1 MNYLSVEGL
10 SKTFGEKQLFSDLG
24 FGLEKGE
31 KAALVAK
38 NGAGKTTLLNIITG
52 KILPDSGEVTL
63 HKGIRMDYLPQ
74 NPVFD
79 PEESIMDF
87 VFSGDSL
94 AVQAAREYEEVL
106 WAMEKN
112 LTHELQH
119 RLDEATARM
128 DQLQAWDIEEKI
140 KEVLYRL
147 ELPKTDQKMGELSG
161 GQQKKA
167 ALARVLIEGA
177 DLLLMDEPTNHL
189 DMAMTEWLEDF
200 LRRQQL
206 ALLLVTHDRT
216 FLDHVCSKIL
226 EIDRGKMYT
235 YKGNYAYFIE
245 KKAERESME
254 RAEVEKARNIYRRE
268 LEWMR
273 RMPSARGTKAKA
285 RKDAFAEVKEKAMRR
300 LDEAAPELSV
310 QSSRLG
316 GKILEV
322 YNLCKSYEGEKLID
336 DFSYIF
342 KKGEKVGIVGRN
354 GIGKSTLLNL
364 LTGALKPDSGRI
376 IVGDT
381 VKFGYYTQG
390 GLPAHEDRRVIDIIK
405 EVAEVVRMQDGREI
419 SASQFLNYFQFE
431 PTTQYNY
438 FSNLS
443 GGERRRLYLI
453 RTLMANPNFLIL
465 DEPTNDLDV
474 YTLMLGGFPE
484 ALPRL
489 RADCE
494 PRPEL
499 LGPYRRPSLRV
510 RGRGENQGLVRHLRG
525 IQAEESRGTEASPAS
540 RPEGKGRKTGREQ
553 DRSPEGVQAQSHIQ
567 AEEGIRG
574 NQCPDTGPGRRKEA
588 VGSRAFGPGDRPG
601 EDKPGIGADGR
612 GTGRAFGLGRPL
624 AGTFGPYRSLAA
636 RSRGT
641 SRFIMKSCDF

>member
-1 MNYLSVEGL
+1 MILIYTGNGKG
-10 SKTFGEKQLFSDLG
+10 KTSACVGQALRALGQDMRVSFGQFMKKDVRAGEQIMLERLLGEDYRAGGLG
-24 FGLEKGE
+24 FFRREE
-31 KAALVAK
+31 ERQEHRAAAL
-38 NGAGKTTLLNIITG
+38 TLL
-52 KILPDSGEVTL
+52 DW
-63 HKGIRMDYLPQ
+63 
-74 NPVFD
+74 
-79 PEESIMDF
+79 
-87 VFSGDSL
+87 
-94 AVQAAREYEEVL
+94 ARERL
-106 WAMEKN
+106 P
-112 LTHELQH
+112 
-119 RLDEATARM
+119 RLDM
-128 DQLQAWDIEEKI
+128 
-140 KEVLYRL
+140 
-147 ELPKTDQKMGELSG
+147 
-161 GQQKKA
+161 
-167 ALARVLIEGA
+167 
-177 DLLLMDEPTNHL
+177 LLLDESL
-189 DMAMTEWLEDF
+189 YA
-200 LRRQQL
+200 LR
-206 ALLLVTHDRT
+206 AGLL
-216 FLDHVCSKIL
+216 
-226 EIDRGKMYT
+226 
-235 YKGNYAYFIE
+235 
-245 KKAERESME
+245 E

-300 LDEAAPELSV
+300 LDEVAPELSV

-322 YNLCKSYEGEKLID
+322 YNLSKSYEGEKLID

-474 YTLMLGGFPE
+474 YTLMLLEDFLKHYQGCVLIVSHDRSF
-484 ALPRL
+484 LDHI
-489 RADCE
+489 ADHLFVFE
-494 PRPEL
+494 GE
-499 LGPYRRPSLRV
+499 GKIKDWYGTYEEYR
-510 RGRGENQGLVRHLRG
+510 QK
-525 IQAEESRGTEASPAS
+525 QAEELKQAQLQ
-540 RPEGKGRKTGREQ
+540 GRKEK
-553 DRSPEGVQAQSHIQ
+553 
-567 AEEGIRG
+567 EEKRVESKIEA
-574 NQCPDTGPGRRKEA
+574 RKESKPKA
-588 VGSRAFGPGDRPG
+588 TFKQKKEYEEINARIPVLDEEKKQLEAALSGQETDPEKINQASARMAEVLAELSALEDRWL
-601 EDKPGIGADGR
+601 ELSDLIEA
-612 GTGRAFGLGRPL
+612 
-624 AGTFGPYRSLAA
+624 
-636 RSRGT
+636 
-641 SRFIMKSCDF
+641 

>member
-1 MNYLSVEGL
+1 MNYLSIENL
-10 SKTFGEKQLFSDLG
+10 SKTFGEKHLFSGLG

-52 KILPDSGEVTL
+52 KVLPDSGEVTL

-79 PEESIMDF
+79 PEESILDF

-94 AVQAAREYEEVL
+94 AVQASREYEEVL
-106 WAMEKN
+106 WAMEKAPSPA
-112 LTHELQH
+112 LQN
-119 RLDEATARM
+119 RLDAAMARM
-128 DQLQAWDIEEKI
+128 DQLQAWDIEEKV
-140 KEVLYRL
+140 KEVLFRL
-147 ELPKTDQKMGELSG
+147 QLPKTDQKMGELSG

-167 ALARVLIEGA
+167 ALAKVLIEGA

-189 DMAMTEWLEDF
+189 DMEMTEWLEDF
-200 LRRQQL
+200 LGRQQL
-206 ALLLVTHDRT
+206 SLLLVTHDRT

-226 EIDRGKMYT
+226 EIDNGKVYT
-235 YKGNYAYFIE
+235 YKGDYAYFLE
-245 KKAERESME
+245 KKAERESLE

-285 RKDAFAEVKEKAMRR
+285 RKDAFAEVKEKAMKR
-300 LDEAAPELSV
+300 LDETVPELGV
-310 QSSRLG
+310 QSRRLG

-322 YNLCKSYEGEKLID
+322 YNLCMEYEGRKLID
-336 DFSYIF
+336 DFSYTF
-342 KKGEKVGIVGRN
+342 KKGEKIGIVGRN

-364 LTGALKPDSGRI
+364 LTGNLKPSSGRI

-381 VKFGYYTQG
+381 VQFGYYAQS
-390 GLPAHEDRRVIDIIK
+390 GLPDREDRRVIDIVK
-405 EVAEVVRMQDGREI
+405 EVAEVVKMQDGREI

-453 RTLMANPNFLIL
+453 RTLMSNPNFLIL

-474 YTLMLGGFPE
+474 YTLMLLEDSLENYQGCVLMVSHDRSF
-484 ALPRL
+484 LDHI
-489 RADCE
+489 ADHLFVFE
-494 PRPEL
+494 
-499 LGPYRRPSLRV
+499 GDGKIKDWY
-510 RGRGENQGLVRHLRG
+510 GTYGEYKEKKAAEIRQGQL
-525 IQAEESRGTEASPAS
+525 Q
-540 RPEGKGRKTGREQ
+540 GRKEKESKRLE
-553 DRSPEGVQAQSHIQ
+553 DK
-567 AEEGIRG
+567 
-574 NQCPDTGPGRRKEA
+574 KEA
-588 VGSRAFGPGDRPG
+588 RQTEKIRATFKQKREYEELNARIPVLEEEKKALEAVLSGQETDPEKISQASARIGEVLAELSRLEDRWLELSEIVEG
-601 EDKPGIGADGR
+601 
-612 GTGRAFGLGRPL
+612 
-624 AGTFGPYRSLAA
+624 
-636 RSRGT
+636 
-641 SRFIMKSCDF
+641 

>member
-87 VFSGDSL
+87 VFSGDSM

-106 WAMEKN
+106 WEMEKN
-112 LTHELQH
+112 LTPGLQL
-119 RLDEATARM
+119 RLDAATARM

-189 DMAMTEWLEDF
+189 DMDMTEWLEDF

-226 EIDRGKMYT
+226 EIDRGKIYT

-322 YNLCKSYEGEKLID
+322 YNLCNSYEGEKLID

-354 GIGKSTLLNL
+354 GIGKSTLLEL

-474 YTLMLGGFPE
+474 YTLMLLEDFLKHYQGCVLIVSHDRSFLDHIADHLFVFEGNGRIKDWYGTYE
-484 ALPRL
+484 EYKQKKAEEL
-489 RADCE
+489 RQNQLQGKKE
-494 PRPEL
+494 KEEK
-499 LGPYRRPSLRV
+499 
-510 RGRGENQGLVRHLRG
+510 RGESKNEAWKESKPKATFKQKKEYEEINVRIPVL
-525 IQAEESRGTEASPAS
+525 EEEKKRL
-540 RPEGKGRKTGREQ
+540 
-553 DRSPEGVQAQSHIQ
+553 
-567 AEEGIRG
+567 
-574 NQCPDTGPGRRKEA
+574 EA
-588 VGSRAFGPGDRPG
+588 VLSGQETDPEKINQASARMAEVLAELSALEDRWL
-601 EDKPGIGADGR
+601 ELSDLIEA
-612 GTGRAFGLGRPL
+612 
-624 AGTFGPYRSLAA
+624 
-636 RSRGT
+636 
-641 SRFIMKSCDF
+641 

>member
-87 VFSGDSL
+87 VFSGDSM

-106 WAMEKN
+106 WEMEKN
-112 LTHELQH
+112 LTPGLQH

-189 DMAMTEWLEDF
+189 DMDMTEWLEDF

-226 EIDRGKMYT
+226 EIDRGKIYT

-354 GIGKSTLLNL
+354 GIGKSTLLEL

-453 RTLMANPNFLIL
+453 RTLMANPNFLI
-465 DEPTNDLDV
+465 
-474 YTLMLGGFPE
+474 GGFPE

-510 RGRGENQGLVRHLRG
+510 RGQWENQRLVRDIRG
-525 IQAEESRGTEASPAS
+525 VQAEESRGTEAKPAS
-540 RPEGKGRKTGREQ
+540 RQEGKGRKTGREQ
-553 DRSPEGVQAQSHIQ
+553 ERSMEGVQAQSHFQ
-567 AEEGIRG
+567 TEEGIRG
-574 NQCPDTGPGRRKEA
+574 NQCPDTSPGRRKEA
-588 VGSRAFGPGDRPG
+588 VGSRAFGAGDRPG
-601 EDKPGIGADGR
+601 EDKPGIGTDGR
-612 GTGRAFGLGRPL
+612 GAGGTFSIGRPL

-641 SRFIMKSCDF
+641 TGLRDF

>member
-87 VFSGDSL
+87 VFSGDSM

-106 WAMEKN
+106 WEMEKN
-112 LTHELQH
+112 LTPGLQH

-189 DMAMTEWLEDF
+189 DMDMTEWLEDF

-226 EIDRGKMYT
+226 EIDRGKIYT
-235 YKGNYAYFIE
+235 YKGNYAYFVE

-273 RMPSARGTKAKA
+273 R
-285 RKDAFAEVKEKAMRR
+285 RR
-300 LDEAAPELSV
+300 
-310 QSSRLG
+310 
-316 GKILEV
+316 
-322 YNLCKSYEGEKLID
+322 N
-336 DFSYIF
+336 
-342 KKGEKVGIVGRN
+342 
-354 GIGKSTLLNL
+354 
-364 LTGALKPDSGRI
+364 
-376 IVGDT
+376 
-381 VKFGYYTQG
+381 
-390 GLPAHEDRRVIDIIK
+390 
-405 EVAEVVRMQDGREI
+405 
-419 SASQFLNYFQFE
+419 
-431 PTTQYNY
+431 
-438 FSNLS
+438 
-443 GGERRRLYLI
+443 
-453 RTLMANPNFLIL
+453 
-465 DEPTNDLDV
+465 
-474 YTLMLGGFPE
+474 
-484 ALPRL
+484 
-489 RADCE
+489 
-494 PRPEL
+494 
-499 LGPYRRPSLRV
+499 
-510 RGRGENQGLVRHLRG
+510 
-525 IQAEESRGTEASPAS
+525 
-540 RPEGKGRKTGREQ
+540 
-553 DRSPEGVQAQSHIQ
+553 
-567 AEEGIRG
+567 
-574 NQCPDTGPGRRKEA
+574 
-588 VGSRAFGPGDRPG
+588 
-601 EDKPGIGADGR
+601 
-612 GTGRAFGLGRPL
+612 
-624 AGTFGPYRSLAA
+624 
-636 RSRGT
+636 
-641 SRFIMKSCDF
+641 

>member
-112 LTHELQH
+112 LTPELQH

-140 KEVLYRL
+140 
-147 ELPKTDQKMGELSG
+147 
-161 GQQKKA
+161 
-167 ALARVLIEGA
+167 LIEGA

-206 ALLLVTHDRT
+206 SLLLVTHDRT

-300 LDEAAPELSV
+300 LDEVAPELSV

-322 YNLCKSYEGEKLID
+322 YNLSKSYEGEKLID

-474 YTLMLGGFPE
+474 YTLMLLEDFLKHYQGCVLIVSHDRSF
-484 ALPRL
+484 LDHI
-489 RADCE
+489 ADHLFVFE
-494 PRPEL
+494 GE
-499 LGPYRRPSLRV
+499 GKIKDWYGTYEEYR
-510 RGRGENQGLVRHLRG
+510 QK
-525 IQAEESRGTEASPAS
+525 QAEELKQAQLQ
-540 RPEGKGRKTGREQ
+540 GRKEK
-553 DRSPEGVQAQSHIQ
+553 
-567 AEEGIRG
+567 EEKRVESKIEA
-574 NQCPDTGPGRRKEA
+574 RKESKPKATFKQKKEYEEINVRIPVLEEEKKQLEA
-588 VGSRAFGPGDRPG
+588 VLSGQETDPEKINQASARMAEVLAELSALEDRWL
-601 EDKPGIGADGR
+601 ELSDLIEA
-612 GTGRAFGLGRPL
+612 
-624 AGTFGPYRSLAA
+624 
-636 RSRGT
+636 
-641 SRFIMKSCDF
+641 